1 MKKLF
6 ALIGITLCLG
16 LGTCLTS
23 HYSNVQ
29 IAFAEESETTEVLT
43 EETFEEKV
51 YTLVDDNVSFTLTL
65 KSETEYTLVGIKDGT
80 ELSVSG
86 TYEVIKE
93 NVLSLHLGNDCMQVK
108 LNDDGTFEDYFEPYT
123 DSEEVEEEPTF
134 YETLSQTAKD
144 CIGVAKEVLNQ
155 PIVVAGVSTTLGAI
169 VLLVISKLLS
179 AISSKKEREK
189 VVTIVK
195 SLESLLDRKD
205 LSINEIKNEL
215 GAFIQVMTLLVNNL
229 KNVNVK
235 NECLALLNKLDP
247 IKESAKTFIESE
259 KDLVVEDTKQEIKKD
274 TETLLDILN
283 K

>member
-43 EETFEEKV
+43 EEESEEIIE
-51 YTLVDDNVSFTLTL
+51 D
-65 KSETEYTLVGIKDGT
+65 
-80 ELSVSG
+80 
-86 TYEVIKE
+86 EV
-93 NVLSLHLGNDCMQVK
+93 
-108 LNDDGTFEDYFEPYT
+108 
-123 DSEEVEEEPTF
+123 SEEVVEEPTF

-144 CIGVAKEVLNQ
+144 CIGVVKEVLNQ

-169 VLLVISKLLS
+169 VLLVISKLIG
-179 AISSKKEREK
+179 AITSKKEKEK
-189 VVTIVK
+189 VVSIVK
-195 SLESLLDRKD
+195 GLESLLDRKD
-205 LSINEIKNEL
+205 LSINELKSEL
-215 GAFIQVMTLLVNNL
+215 GAFIQVIRLLVNNL

-235 NECLALLNKLDP
+235 NECLALLEKLDP
-247 IKESAKTFIESE
+247 IKESAKTFVESE
-259 KDLVVEDTKQEIKKD
+259 KDLVVKDTKEEIRKD